1 MVASCAF
8 CRRPHIGIY
17 AVTSSRGDPAD
28 ALHILNTGHLAE
40 YHRELEA
47 GEPAVEVQELG
58 CQVVQGERFDEE
70 GHEHKRRPLAFRAVR
85 DAHAVIGRAVAD
97 FALHG
102 EEIIALAPRHAADSA

>member
-1 MVASCAF
+1 VAASCAF

-17 AVTSSRGDPAD
+17 AVTSCRGDPAD

-70 GHEHKRRPLAFRAVR
+70 GHEHKRLGPSPSTQYAMRTPSSV
-85 DAHAVIGRAVAD
+85 VQ
-97 FALHG
+97 
-102 EEIIALAPRHAADSA
+102 